1 MTTFT
6 KIAWRNIK
14 RNTWRSSITISAVSI
29 GLAALIF
36 LKSFVDGADMQMVEN
51 YTNLLIGHIQIHKSG
66 FQKNNEIENS
76 ITNSYVITSV
86 LKNIGGISSLA
97 PRIKDYTL
105 ISSSEGSSGILLLGI
120 SPEAE
125 QKLSDLHKR
134 LRKGKFL
141 KSGLDSEIIIGTTLA
156 ENLKVDLGDKVVLM
170 SQGSDGSMAAAAYNV
185 YGIVESGAEEID
197 KNLALITLKAAQELL
212 VMGNKISEI
221 VVKADKINSIDALS
235 MEIKNNLDTN
245 RFEVLTWK
253 EVSPMTYQWL
263 QFDQVF
269 TDLILFIVLIVVAS
283 GILNTVLMGVM
294 ERIREFGIMLA
305 LGTKPQ
311 QISGMVT
318 IESFLLGLIGTF
330 FGTCIGTGLVFFF
343 SIRGIDLS
351 IISSALNNFYIGS
364 IIYPRLDVISIAF
377 YSSVVLLVSIFI
389 SVIPAKKASRLSPIE
404 AIRHI

>member
-14 RNTWRSSITISAVSI
+14 RNSWRSTITISAVSI

-36 LKSFVDGADMQMVEN
+36 LKSFVNGADMQMVEN
-51 YTNLLIGHIQIHKSG
+51 YTNLLIGHIQIHKIG
-66 FQKNNEIENS
+66 FQKNIKLENS
-76 ITNSYVITSV
+76 IINSYVITSV
-86 LKNIGGISSLA
+86 LKNISGISAYA
-97 PRIKDYTL
+97 PRVKDYAL
-105 ISSSEGSSGILLLGI
+105 ISSTEGSSGIMLLGV
-120 SPEAE
+120 SPEPE

-141 KSGLDSEIIIGTTLA
+141 KSGSDEEIVIGTTLA

-170 SQGSDGSMAAAAYNV
+170 SQASDGSLAAAAYNV
-185 YGIVESGAEEID
+185 CGIIESGAEEID
-197 KNLALITLKAAQELL
+197 KNLALITLKGAQELL

-221 VVKADKINSIDALS
+221 VIKADDINAVDALS
-235 MEIKNNLDTN
+235 AQIKNNLDTN

-253 EVSPMTYQWL
+253 EISPVTYQWL

-294 ERIREFGIMLA
+294 ERVREFGIMLA

-318 IESFLLGLIGTF
+318 IESFLLGLIGTSI
-330 FGTCIGTGLVFFF
+330 GTIAGTGLVFFF

-351 IISSALNNFYIGS
+351 VISSALNNFYIGS
-364 IIYPRLDVISIAF
+364 VIYPRLDPISIAF

>member
-14 RNTWRSSITISAVSI
+14 RNKWRSAITISAVSV

-66 FQKNNEIENS
+66 FQKNIKLENS
-76 ITNSYVITSV
+76 IVNSYVITSV
-86 LKNIGGISSLA
+86 LKNIGGISAYA
-97 PRIKDYTL
+97 PRIKDYAL
-105 ISSSEGSSGILLLGI
+105 ISSTEGSSGILLLGI
-120 SPEAE
+120 SPEPE

-141 KSGLDSEIIIGTTLA
+141 KSGLDDEIVIGTTLA

-170 SQGSDGSMAAAAYNV
+170 SQANDGSLAAAAYNV
-185 YGIVESGAEEID
+185 CGIIESGAEEID
-197 KNLALITLKAAQELL
+197 KNLALITLKSAQELL

-221 VVKADKINSIDALS
+221 VVKADDISTIDALS
-235 MEIKNNLDTN
+235 VGIKNNLDTN

-253 EVSPMTYQWL
+253 EVSPVTYQWL

-294 ERIREFGIMLA
+294 ERVREFGIMLA

-318 IESFLLGLIGTF
+318 IESFLLGLIGTSI
-330 FGTCIGTGLVFFF
+330 GTCIGTGLVFFF

-364 IIYPRLDVISIAF
+364 VIYPRLDLISIAF

-389 SVIPAKKASRLSPIE
+389 SVFPAKKASRLSPIE